1 MEDKDEFSFSGSQ
14 NIFAYTHDKERVF
27 SIECKEISYQL
38 MPAYVFY
45 FSNMRMSVNLH
56 KLVDQMHEKEEE
68 YDWLENLTSTVS
80 HEMRTPL
87 GIIM

>member
-1 MEDKDEFSFSGSQ
+1 MC
-14 NIFAYTHDKERVF
+14 R
-27 SIECKEISYQL
+27 EISYHL

-45 FSNMRMSVNLH
+45 FTSMSMNINLQ
-56 KLVDQMHEKEEE
+56 KLVEKMHKKDEE

-87 GIIM
+87 GIILQNAQRLVTIIPNTEEGIHKLLMMIF

>member
-1 MEDKDEFSFSGSQ
+1 
-14 NIFAYTHDKERVF
+14 
-27 SIECKEISYQL
+27 

-45 FSNMRMSVNLH
+45 FSNMRMNLNLQRLVNVMH
-56 KLVDQMHEKEEE
+56 KKDEQ

-87 GIIM
+87 GIMM

>member
-1 MEDKDEFSFSGSQ
+1 
-14 NIFAYTHDKERVF
+14 
-27 SIECKEISYQL
+27 

-45 FSNMRMSVNLH
+45 LSNMRMGLH
-56 KLVDQMHEKEEE
+56 LQRLVQKIEQKDKQ

-87 GIIM
+87 GLILQTSERLANLVSASDKGM

>member
-1 MEDKDEFSFSGSQ
+1 MT
-14 NIFAYTHDKERVF
+14 YH
-27 SIECKEISYQL
+27 L

-45 FSNMRMSVNLH
+45 FSSMRMNISLL
-56 KLVDQMHEKEEE
+56 KLVEKMHLKDEQ

-87 GIIM
+87 NIILMNC

>member
-1 MEDKDEFSFSGSQ
+1 
-14 NIFAYTHDKERVF
+14 
-27 SIECKEISYQL
+27 

-45 FSNMRMSVNLH
+45 LSSMRMNINLER
-56 KLVDQMHEKEEE
+56 LVKRIQQKDKK

-87 GIIM
+87 GLILETSQRMANLVST